1 MDGDEAK
8 RAMLESI
15 NTTVDVA
22 IKNAVAQHDKLSTGE
37 WAIMSLNKRS
47 KRHRNSNTLID
58 TSMLIA
64 NAASYTDWLPRR
76 GKDKTP
82 VEQRPLAQDD
92 QKDSKNKNETN
103 DFVESASPHKRAE
116 MSKSQRASTTD
127 NKLQIKR
134 EERDSTRNTVRLDV
148 KDDDLSLSSDE
159 ETAKVSMKRGMPRG
173 REMSCFGLS
182 DSKLIRQRTKT
193 ATSQSN
199 GENKETFLAPI
210 MDNDVIFHNS
220 ESMSLQS
227 DDDIGDEDDISY
239 GSLPGSI

>member
-1 MDGDEAK
+1 
-8 RAMLESI
+8 
-15 NTTVDVA
+15 
-22 IKNAVAQHDKLSTGE
+22 
-37 WAIMSLNKRS
+37 
-47 KRHRNSNTLID
+47 
-58 TSMLIA
+58 MLIA

-127 NKLQIKR
+127 NKLQIKK

-227 DDDIGDEDDISY
+227 DNDIGDEDDISY

>member
-1 MDGDEAK
+1 MDGNEAK

-127 NKLQIKR
+127 NKLQNKK

>member
-1 MDGDEAK
+1 
-8 RAMLESI
+8 MLESI

-127 NKLQIKR
+127 NKLQIKK